1 RGQLWG
7 FTHSFDD
14 SRAEPKAL
22 FDARF
27 NELLGQLEARSLW
40 RLTQERRAEARGRI
54 YQFPQQFAV
63 LRQNLAE
70 FVGAVFADSGQE
82 ERPFLRGCYFTSGT
96 QEGSPIDRVMNAMAE
111 AFGIRKT
118 LRRPT
123 EPAGEGKSY
132 FLRELF
138 SGVIFPDEKLAVRN
152 ARELKR

>member
-1 RGQLWG
+1 
-7 FTHSFDD
+7 
-14 SRAEPKAL
+14 
-22 FDARF
+22 
-27 NELLGQLEARSLW
+27 
-40 RLTQERRAEARGRI
+40 
-54 YQFPQQFAV
+54 
-63 LRQNLAE
+63 NLAE

-138 SGVIFPDEKLAVRN
+138 SGVIFPDEKRAVPN
-152 ARELKR
+152 ARELKRQQTLRLASAGAGLAVAVFLSLLPLVSFFRNRAFVTGVREHWEELSKEAPSSAPASVTVLKLE